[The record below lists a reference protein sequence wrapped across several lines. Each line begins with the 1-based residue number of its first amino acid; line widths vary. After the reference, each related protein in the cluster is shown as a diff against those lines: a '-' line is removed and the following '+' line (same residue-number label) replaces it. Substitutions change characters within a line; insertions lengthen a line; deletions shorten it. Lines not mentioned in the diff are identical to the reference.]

1 MAPRP
6 NIRDNLDEH
15 DNLIQEENAV
25 KIGKKEVLYDGYFYD
40 VTNFIDKHPGGYVID
55 YYTNTGEDA
64 TVPIMMFH
72 HRSKKKVDAIMS
84 SLPRRPAMEHESKF
98 KNFKIFKHFLHV
110 LTAV

>member
-1 MAPRP
+1 MGPRP
-6 NIRDNLDEH
+6 NVRDNLEEH
-15 DNLIQEENAV
+15 DNLIQEENAI

-40 VTNFIDKHPGGYVID
+40 VTNFIDKHPGGSVID

-84 SLPRRPAMEHESKF
+84 CLPRRPAMEHESEEMPLIYLE
-98 KNFKIFKHFLHV
+98 NIICATLH
-110 LTAV
+110 